1 MTVTLKTLTRK
12 PGTILTRTIMTEK
25 TRPELN
31 QYENFKASVPWG
43 VDFVC
48 DIITLTSYK

>member
-1 MTVTLKTLTRK
+1 
-12 PGTILTRTIMTEK
+12 MTEK

-31 QYENFKASVPWG
+31 QYQYFKAFVPWG
-43 VDFVC
+43 VYFVC